1 MKLPGG
7 QMIARIAIGAAVG
20 GLAGLS
26 YQHFIGC
33 RTGTCPITSNAWIST
48 LYGALMGV
56 IVSWG

>member
-1 MKLPGG
+1 
-7 QMIARIAIGAAVG
+7 MIARIAIGAAVG